1 MTKHDRDLTRSSQS
15 SPAATGNPSDDF
27 EGYNTD
33 LLEASVQAH
42 ELAVRAQKS
51 VSATSLYESG
61 TWAKYEQRAKSLAR
75 KHPSRDPFRAYLLYD
90 EHGTFSSSN
99 SRQSYR
105 SALVRLAA
113 RDVLELAPS
122 LWRQILNFAAGEEKI
137 RDLEPTISAFIDGET
152 WDHIQQASGTLSNV
166 QLRKLERAVEFIIT
180 VQPDPDH
187 TALRHRSRQPSSM
200 ETKSGSSTS
209 KNSTLYKLNQHQR
222 RRAKMLPAYDW
233 RSHFWNAAVMPDTHL
248 DDRRRACIA
257 VMMLTGCR
265 PSELCDDL
273 GITVAAIALG
283 DNHHLAFEIAGAKC
297 TESGGTHPGKGQQ
310 SRYIEI
316 ACETP
321 EAAWLFD
328 HVAEQPD
335 RAVRL
340 FLGAPTYDRKG
351 IALMPT
357 ERRRRVSNQ
366 LGKLICRL
374 GKVAFP
380 RLSSNLSPYV
390 FRHALSSDLRAP
402 GHQSDRGG
410 IASALGH
417 QSEKTQ
423 QHYGSPN
430 TSKGLNGSRAAQ
442 ITHVS
447 ATSPVRTFERTRYG
461 QNPDVTPE

>member
-1 MTKHDRDLTRSSQS
+1 RAIRSRRGEK
-15 SPAATGNPSDDF
+15 GNPSDDF
-27 EGYNTD
+27 ESYNTD
-33 LLEASVQAH
+33 LLEASLQAH
-42 ELAVRAQKS
+42 ELAVRAQKN
-51 VSATSLYESG
+51 VSMAELYASG
-61 TWAKYEQRAKSLAR
+61 SWEKYEHRAKSLAR
-75 KHPSRDPFRAYLLYD
+75 KHPSRDPFLAYLSND
-90 EHGTFSSSN
+90 EHGTWPSPN

-113 RDVLELAPS
+113 RDILELAPS
-122 LWRQILNFAAGEEKI
+122 FWLHTVGLAVGEEEKSDLVRTI
-137 RDLEPTISAFIDGET
+137 LARLEPETQDRIRQASKTISNFQI
-152 WDHIQQASGTLSNV
+152 
-166 QLRKLERAVEFIIT
+166 RKLERAVEFIIAIP
-180 VQPDPDH
+180 PDPDH
-187 TALRHRSRQPSSM
+187 TALRHRSRQPSPT
-200 ETKSGSSTS
+200 ETKPGSSAS

-222 RRAKMLPAYDW
+222 RKSKEASTYDW
-233 RSHFWNAAVMPDTHL
+233 RSHFWNAAVMSDTHL
-248 DDRRRACIA
+248 EDHRRACIA
-257 VMMLTGCR
+257 TLMLSGFR

-273 GITVAAIALG
+273 GVTVDAIALG
-283 DNHHLAFEIAGAKC
+283 DIHHIAFEIAGSKC
-297 TESGGTHPGKGQQ
+297 TESDAIHPGKGQQ

-351 IALMPT
+351 IELMPT

-366 LGKLICRL
+366 LGKLIARL

-380 RLSSNLSPYV
+380 GLSSNLSPYV

-402 GHQSDRGG
+402 GHQSNRGG

>member
-1 MTKHDRDLTRSSQS
+1 MTKYDRDLSRSSQS
-15 SPAATGNPSDDF
+15 SPTTTGNPSENF
-27 EGYNTD
+27 EGCNTD
-33 LLEASVQAH
+33 LLEASLQAH
-42 ELAVRAQKS
+42 DLANHSQKN
-51 VSATSLYESG
+51 VSMAKLYESG

-75 KHPSRDPFRAYLLYD
+75 KHPSRDPFRAYLICD
-90 EHGTFSSSN
+90 EHGTFLSSN

-113 RDVLELAPS
+113 RDVLELAPP
-122 LWRQILNFAAGEEKI
+122 LWHQILNLAAGEDKK
-137 RDLEPTISAFIDGET
+137 RDLERTISAYIDGET
-152 WDHIQQASGTLSNV
+152 WDHIQQASGNLSNV

-187 TALRHRSRQPSSM
+187 TALRHRSRQPSST

-222 RRAKMLPAYDW
+222 RRAKVLSAYDW
-233 RSHFWNAAVMPDTHL
+233 RSHFWNAAVMSDTHL

-257 VMMLTGCR
+257 AMMLTGCR

-273 GITVAAIALG
+273 GVTVDAVGLEE
-283 DNHHLAFEIAGAKC
+283 NQRLAFEIAGSKC
-297 TESGGTHPGKGQQ
+297 IESGAIHPGKGQER
-310 SRYIEI
+310 RYIEI
-316 ACETP
+316 VCKTP

-351 IALMPT
+351 IELMAT
-357 ERRRRVSNQ
+357 ERRRRVSDQ
-366 LGKLICRL
+366 LGKLIARL

-380 RLSSNLSPYV
+380 RLNCNLSPYV
-390 FRHALSSDLRAP
+390 FRHALASDLRASA
-402 GHQSDRGG
+402 HQFNRCG

-430 TSKGLNGSRAAQ
+430 TSKGLNGSRAVQ

-447 ATSPVRTFERTRYG
+447 ATSPVRAFERARIG
-461 QNPDVTPE
+461 QKYDATPE